1 MEQSNDCSLILSNAA
16 GEQLVIGYD
25 KQKQEYFID
34 RTRSGLTDFQK
45 DFAGRHVAPCLGE
58 AGNRHLSLIIDVSSV
73 ELFADGGST
82 VMTAIF
88 FPTKPF
94 NSIRIESSTGTV
106 IKEFSYARFKSI
118 WP

>member
-34 RTRSGLTDFQK
+34 RTRSGNVSSQK
-45 DFAGRHVAPCLGE
+45 DFAGRHVAPRISKTNNINC
-58 AGNRHLSLIIDVSSV
+58 SLIIDVSSV
-73 ELFADGGST
+73 ELFADDGLTG
-82 VMTAIF
+82 MTEIF
-88 FPTKPF
+88 FPGSPF
-94 NSIRIESSTGTV
+94 TNIRIESAEGIV
-106 IKEFSYARFKSI
+106 IKKLEYSRLRGI